1 MFSSTTYGGQQPS
14 GVTTV
19 VPTTATGALPE
30 QQQSQ
35 PQLPQRPTT
44 SASTSE
50 QQELQWEF
58 QEPGLDSTWL
68 GLQPGCTAADIDNL
82 LRHIHAMVGH
92 ASPTELVQI
101 LKDCGAAKPL
111 IDAVTNLECSLCNAI
126 KRPRTVQNV
135 RLPMRARSFNQNVYL
150 DMVHI
155 NIKREGKQLE
165 KYDVLTAMDE
175 WTSYTQAWVL
185 PEPTAEC
192 VKLAFQSGWSK
203 PYGAPVRLLCDPDSV
218 FRNQEVRQ
226 VLQRYCTQ

>member
-1 MFSSTTYGGQQPS
+1 
-14 GVTTV
+14 
-19 VPTTATGALPE
+19 
-30 QQQSQ
+30 
-35 PQLPQRPTT
+35 
-44 SASTSE
+44 
-50 QQELQWEF
+50 
-58 QEPGLDSTWL
+58 
-68 GLQPGCTAADIDNL
+68 
-82 LRHIHAMVGH
+82 MVGH

-126 KRPRTVQNV
+126 KRPRTVRNV

-218 FRNQEVRQ
+218 FRNQDVRQ